1 MWFIYHGNI
10 ATEVLYEIY
19 KSKDT
24 KLMQYDYNKPCCG
37 KDRCDRESAVRKYVF
52 WSFVDV
58 GHNLLSASDV
68 FGTLKFANGMKT
80 PKWMLLKLI
89 FLPILNR
96 KTIPDITQ
104 YHSVQFHENGMSF
117 WWYFNVG
124 MWVFMFYLHA
134 SFSSGC
140 KRVRELKWA
149 SKSRSSTLEI
159 SELQKKRRS
168 KFMHINVL
176 LRSSVLTLLIQQ
188 NKYTKTGWIFLQGV
202 IQTKMEVG
210 IWLWALLFINEE
222 L

>member
-159 SELQKKRRS
+159 SLSSKKREDQS
-168 KFMHINVL
+168 L
-176 LRSSVLTLLIQQ
+176 CTLM
-188 NKYTKTGWIFLQGV
+188 FCSDR
-202 IQTKMEVG
+202 
-210 IWLWALLFINEE
+210 LF
-222 L
+222 